1 MHFPGSEQSGQTL
14 IHHRPPSAP
23 QTLPSVSQVLGGIPN
38 CMSCSTRIGG
48 VDLPAGRTERI
59 ALLDRRRSSDPNLGE
74 ALAIIRPHHFLPVG
88 HRGLP
93 AHPAASPAG
102 RDRRGGGGGG
112 GRVGGGGDG
121 EGVGGA
127 SAGALRRDRQRRG
140 CGGIWPSFT
149 AAAAEHRRRQAAWLA
164 AAVAT
169 PERRCEHLA
178 AIRAALAERASGRV
192 HALRTGAGTRS
203 RRRGP
208 DPSHPQPAP
217 DRADRRSPQ
226 SHGQHVLRLQRVCG
240 VRRAAGWVS
249 PCGAGIQ
256 PPCQGGR
263 AALVDLGVLISPALN
278 RGANR
283 AARPWNAGHGSA
295 VPTGR

>member
-1 MHFPGSEQSGQTL
+1 
-14 IHHRPPSAP
+14 
-23 QTLPSVSQVLGGIPN
+23 VLGGIPN

-102 RDRRGGGGGG
+102 RDHRGGG
-112 GRVGGGGDG
+112 RGDG
-121 EGVGGA
+121 EGGGGA

-164 AAVAT
+164 AAGAT

-178 AIRAALAERASGRV
+178 AIRAALAKRASGRV

-240 VRRAAGWVS
+240 VRRAAGWV
-249 PCGAGIQ
+249 
-256 PPCQGGR
+256 
-263 AALVDLGVLISPALN
+263 PALGGFPKPVAEP
-278 RGANR
+278 RP
-283 AARPWNAGHGSA
+283 ARNQVAYGPSL
-295 VPTGR
+295 